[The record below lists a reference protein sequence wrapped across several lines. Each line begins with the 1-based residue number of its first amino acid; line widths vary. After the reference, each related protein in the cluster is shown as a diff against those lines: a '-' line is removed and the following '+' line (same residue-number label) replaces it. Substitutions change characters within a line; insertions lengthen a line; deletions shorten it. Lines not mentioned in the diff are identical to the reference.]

1 MFLLNKNI
9 LIFDLFSAAERY
21 QLLPK
26 DEDFVFDFNKN
37 AELPLA
43 NRKSFPAL
51 TGYGAS
57 FSLSQLP
64 GTIGISGHLR

>member
-1 MFLLNKNI
+1 MLSFNSNI
-9 LIFDLFSAAERY
+9 LMFDSFSAAERY

-43 NRKSFPAL
+43 NHKNFPAL
-51 TGYGAS
+51 VGTGAS
-57 FSLSQLP
+57 FSVSQLP
-64 GTIGISGHLR
+64 GMIAFTGYPR